1 MYWSRERPCLL
12 SVSFFIVCSRAAAF
26 KAIVT
31 GTALLRG
38 SFSAGVRA
46 RLLPCL
52 FLPSRRYAR
61 CVLSRIT
68 IYSARF
74 RGIIKVCIIYKNRE
88 HRRAYIHTGVAYAG
102 FMISRATPDDG
113 DHLGERE
120 STGELSRLSWFSFL
134 MKRAWNIT
142 QYKSVLNLTHF
153 TCHERLAQSFCV
165 NLTRSKIMLKSY
177 ANVTLISNKKSNT
190 L

>member
-52 FLPSRRYAR
+52 FLPSRATR

-74 RGIIKVCIIYKNRE
+74 RGIIKVYIIQTRE
-88 HRRAYIHTGVAYAG
+88 CTYTHAHNMRALLTQDLWFRGRRQMTAIIWGNGKVRGSCQGYRD
-102 FMISRATPDDG
+102 F
-113 DHLGERE
+113 
-120 STGELSRLSWFSFL
+120 LSWRNEYEILHNKNVLSNTFYMF
-134 MKRAWNIT
+134 
-142 QYKSVLNLTHF
+142 QYACS
-153 TCHERLAQSFCV
+153 RFCV
-165 NLTRSKIMLKSY
+165 NLT
-177 ANVTLISNKKSNT
+177 
-190 L
+190 